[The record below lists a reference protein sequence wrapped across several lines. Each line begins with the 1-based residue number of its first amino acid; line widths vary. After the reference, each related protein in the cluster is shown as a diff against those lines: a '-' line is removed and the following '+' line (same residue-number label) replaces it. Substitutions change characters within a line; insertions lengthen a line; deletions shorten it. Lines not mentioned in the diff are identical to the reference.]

1 MNAVDIAMTSKHLER
16 KDRILVLGRPPGHHA
31 GANGCVVS
39 DYYWRRPDMSS
50 SGFCLLNTVAV
61 AAAYARCKYGSMVD
75 LDGTSLISS
84 KRAPKIAIVDFDV
97 HHGNG
102 TEDII
107 RNLRPRS
114 IHLPLPSSWAPV
126 QKKIFKPWLNETDC
140 ENVLF
145 ASINLVAGK
154 LAITDFIVL
163 LPMLY
168 LQRTVSTLV
177 AEMTAAQTTLL
188 ILD

>member
-1 MNAVDIAMTSKHLER
+1 MTAVDIAMSSMSEDR

-61 AAAYARCKYGSMVD
+61 AAAYARCKYGSVMESG
-75 LDGTSLISS
+75 GTAC
-84 KRAPKIAIVDFDV
+84 KRAPKIAIVDFDI

-126 QKKIFKPWLNETDC
+126 QRSIYKPWLNEQDA
-140 ENVLF
+140 EEVLF

-154 LAITDFIVL
+154 CSVHACH
-163 LPMLY
+163 
-168 LQRTVSTLV
+168 
-177 AEMTAAQTTLL
+177 
-188 ILD
+188 